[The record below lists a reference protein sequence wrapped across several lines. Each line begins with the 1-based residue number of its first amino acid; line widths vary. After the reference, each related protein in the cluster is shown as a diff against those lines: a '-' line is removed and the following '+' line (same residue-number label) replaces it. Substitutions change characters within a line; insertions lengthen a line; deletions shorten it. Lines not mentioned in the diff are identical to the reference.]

1 MRLNSDQIYVYNI
14 TDERLNDVAG
24 ALDGISA
31 LVGDARES
39 GWENQWAAY
48 KDALNAIDELAG
60 LLIYLY
66 SAVEE
71 EMEVMQL

>member
-14 TDERLNDVAG
+14 TDERLDDVVG

-31 LVGDARES
+31 LIGDARES
-39 GWENQWAAY
+39 GWESQWAAY
-48 KDALNAIDELAG
+48 EDALNAIDSLVG
-60 LLIYLY
+60 LLTYLC

-71 EMEVMQL
+71 EMAVRQL

>member
-14 TDERLNDVAG
+14 TDERLDDVIG

-39 GWENQWAAY
+39 GRENQWTAY
-48 KDALNAIDELAG
+48 EDALNAIDGLTG
-60 LLIYLY
+60 LLTYLY

-71 EMEVMQL
+71 ERAVMQL

>member
-14 TDERLNDVAG
+14 TDERLDDVIG
-24 ALDGISA
+24 VLDGIRD
-31 LVGDARES
+31 LVGEARGSGRES
-39 GWENQWAAY
+39 QWVAY
-48 KDALNAIDELAG
+48 EDALNAIDGLAG
-60 LLIYLY
+60 LLTYLY